1 MTKFGDDKI
10 SRTGALPCFCEG
22 EQNDGAP
29 ADKIY
34 EVKIKN
40 GTIRQEELCFHQM

>member
-22 EQNDGAP
+22 EQKDGAP

-34 EVKIKN
+34 EVKIN
-40 GTIRQEELCFHQM
+40 ETMRQVELCFHQM